1 QHADEGDA
9 GLQAQIDELKGSGG
23 DGGGETPAGAQ
34 AKADKALADAKDYAD
49 EVRAA
54 AEECCQANADAIKAG
69 EDALQAQI
77 DELKAAGSGQDGQD
91 GQDGED
97 GGGDGGGTPAPG
109 VTEERAKELAD
120 AARDEAIAK
129 AGEDAKAGD
138 AELQRQIDEL
148 KAAGG
153 GQ

>member
-1 QHADEGDA
+1 GEGGGEPAPGGITEEQAQALADKARDEAKQHADEGDA

-69 EDALQAQI
+69 DDALQAQI

-97 GGGDGGGTPAPG
+97 
-109 VTEERAKELAD
+109 
-120 AARDEAIAK
+120 
-129 AGEDAKAGD
+129 
-138 AELQRQIDEL
+138 
-148 KAAGG
+148 
-153 GQ
+153 